1 MDNQLYDKIK
11 SDHQLLR
18 KSVSDFLTNQLK
30 SISTSTNLKKCIKE
44 LMNLHEK
51 KKLSKEIQ
59 QTILYYSLQRN
70 YDLKEMITAVV
81 SNRGNIIL
89 PECYLC
95 LKLPSI
101 F

>member
-1 MDNQLYDKIK
+1 MDNQLYNKIK

-18 KSVSDFLTNQLK
+18 KSVFDFLTNQP
-30 SISTSTNLKKCIKE
+30 TSTNLKKCIKE